1 MSQAAENM
9 DISKQQL
16 ADLKEE
22 INAVSLKIDEEKAEL
37 KNLASDDK
45 AYYKDSIKVLN
56 SRLEVLIAD
65 RSRLLAALSPSAP
78 ALGEPRRSL
87 PTPRLPHFVRVHRSL
102 LVRPPLLFFVGL
114 VGITLLCCVSP
125 VVCMRGRTFVCRRL
139 VL

>member
-1 MSQAAENM
+1 M
-9 DISKQQL
+9 DLSKQQL
-16 ADLKEE
+16 DKLNVE
-22 INAVSLKIDEEKAEL
+22 IDAVSLKIDEEKAEL

-65 RSRLLAALSPSAP
+65 RSRLLAALLPPPSPPPQVSPAVPAP
-78 ALGEPRRSL
+78 PL
-87 PTPRLPHFVRVHRSL
+87 TPPHFVRVHRSL

-125 VVCMRGRTFVCRRL
+125 VCACT
-139 VL
+139 